1 MSVLLLATIAWRNL
15 WRNPRR
21 TLLTALA
28 LGLGLALLLIAV
40 GLNDGRNE
48 QMIANGV
55 RLGSGHVVV
64 QAKGYQETRSQELLL
79 PASLVSATEEALH
92 AGELTHTV
100 PGVSPRLFAS
110 GLLSSAANA
119 SGVGIVGVTPEKER
133 PVSLAAQRIVAGA
146 YFADS
151 NPAGVVIGAELARKL
166 EVRVGS
172 KVVLMAQAI
181 RQPSADAA
189 GSVEGEIQSA
199 LFHVV
204 AIFHT
209 GLQEVDAYVIHLP
222 LPAAQALLGAPDQVT
237 QMAIFLAQESDSP
250 VVALRVR
257 QHLAGAAAEVLTW
270 QEAMVA
276 IIPGS
281 TKGVTAR
288 GPRSRMLV
296 LASCIKSRPP
306 PPVLN
311 TTATF
316 SELPSS
322 IT

>member
-100 PGVSPRLFAS
+100 QGVSPRLFAS

-119 SGVGIVGVTPEKER
+119 SGVGIVGVIPEKER
-133 PVSLAAQRIVAGA
+133 PVSLAAQRIVA
-146 YFADS
+146 
-151 NPAGVVIGAELARKL
+151 
-166 EVRVGS
+166 
-172 KVVLMAQAI
+172 
-181 RQPSADAA
+181 
-189 GSVEGEIQSA
+189 
-199 LFHVV
+199 
-204 AIFHT
+204 
-209 GLQEVDAYVIHLP
+209 
-222 LPAAQALLGAPDQVT
+222 
-237 QMAIFLAQESDSP
+237 
-250 VVALRVR
+250 
-257 QHLAGAAAEVLTW
+257 
-270 QEAMVA
+270 
-276 IIPGS
+276 
-281 TKGVTAR
+281 
-288 GPRSRMLV
+288 
-296 LASCIKSRPP
+296 
-306 PPVLN
+306 
-311 TTATF
+311 
-316 SELPSS
+316 
-322 IT
+322 